1 MKYIGINQRIPY
13 SVLDESLREFLYT
26 GEIKRGE
33 ILEKMLQV
41 TAGENRARKA
51 TMYVNHILS
60 RPKKFL
66 LFIEKSISAAGYEKL
81 SEGDRKAVILCLVVN
96 TFPIAYDLLCA
107 IATVFKVQE
116 CASRAF
122 INQKMSALY
131 GSNRTIAVAI
141 DALMPMLIE
150 LGALERVKMGVY
162 RVGSQP
168 IIIHPA
174 VAELYVATDIAL
186 SGSKSIALDETNYRA
201 WFFFNRVELAK
212 GGRFKLLK
220 MTDGMVGGG
229 YVGLG

>member
-13 SVLDESLREFLYT
+13 SVLDESLREYLYT

-41 TAGENRARKA
+41 TSGKNRARKA
-51 TMYVNHILS
+51 TMYMHHILS

-66 LFIEKSISAAGYEKL
+66 SFIEKFISAAGYEKL
-81 SEGDRKAVILCLVVN
+81 SEADRKAVILCLVVH
-96 TFPIAYDLLCA
+96 TFPVAYDLLCA
-107 IATVFKVQE
+107 VATVFKVQE

-131 GSNRTIAVAI
+131 GSNCTIAVAI

-150 LGALERVKMGVY
+150 LGALARVKMGVY
-162 RVGSQP
+162 RVGNQP
-168 IIIHPA
+168 TIVHPA
-174 VAELYVATDIAL
+174 VAELYVAADIAL

-201 WFFFNRVELAK
+201 WFFFYKVELPK

>member
-13 SVLDESLREFLYT
+13 SVLDESLRELLYT

-41 TAGENRARKA
+41 TSGENRARKA

-66 LFIEKSISAAGYEKL
+66 SFIEKSISTTGYEKL
-81 SEGDRKAVILCLVVN
+81 SEADRKAVILCLVVN

-168 IIIHPA
+168 KIVHPA
-174 VAELYVATDIAL
+174 VAELYVAADIAL
-186 SGSKSIALDETNYRA
+186 SGSKSIAFDEINYRS
-201 WFFFNRVELAK
+201 WFFFNRVELPK
-212 GGRFKLLK
+212 TFKFKLLK
-220 MTDGMVGGG
+220 MTEGMVGGG
-229 YVGLG
+229 YVGIG